1 MYCRNCGTEIEEE
14 DLFCSKCGS
23 KIKLSVKEDNASHKN
38 DTNLTT
44 ESENVAKKEDPDSW
58 VFIKIC
64 AYLISIVVLV
74 SVFWGL
80 CQMGMYIISDSD
92 SQKISDLQASDSTTT
107 SSSYSYKENS
117 NLEKCEEIAQNYY
130 ETHTYVDGD
139 IFDCDNMAMDV
150 WNLIE
155 SQGINAQI
163 AVGNVDMSDESLEDM
178 NHAWV
183 LAEVAPQSWVAIECT
198 GGYVTYD
205 EEYYSG
211 WFFDNP
217 KNYQSFLDLYNDW
230 QYQYQDYENYRDY
243 YNELVEIYN
252 NANYYEQLGMESGM
266 TVAKNTLE
274 EKERVFLRTDSEL
287 DALLEYG

>member
-1 MYCRNCGTEIEEE
+1 MYCRNCGSEVTSDDIFCYSCGNQIDKIE
-14 DLFCSKCGS
+14 
-23 KIKLSVKEDNASHKN
+23 
-38 DTNLTT
+38 DTN
-44 ESENVAKKEDPDSW
+44 N
-58 VFIKIC
+58 
-64 AYLISIVVLV
+64 ISI
-74 SVFWGL
+74 STNNEKTNAQKEESPIWG
-80 CQMGMYIISDSD
+80 IIIFISLIGLIIIYGPAFMDWYMDDTSSDALSIENSYYSGNSYNTQI
-92 SQKISDLQASDSTTT
+92 SQKEKNVQICEQVASE
-107 SSSYSYKENS
+107 YS
-117 NLEKCEEIAQNYY
+117 
-130 ETHTYVDGD
+130 ETHTYIDDGV
-139 IFDCDNMAMDV
+139 FDCDNMAMDV

-211 WFFDNP
+211 WFFDTP

-243 YNELVEIYN
+243 YNEFVDIYN
-252 NANYYEQLGMESGM
+252 DADYFEQLGMESGM
-266 TVAKNTLE
+266 AVAKNTLE
-274 EKERVFLRTDSEL
+274 EKERVFLRTDAEL